1 MEELFKVCKK
11 YKDGNCTL
19 EELHQRLS
27 WIGVPDRYIE
37 LVAETERKLEMIQF
51 TRLESKWYEEAV
63 EVIDSLLSQ
72 IE

>member
-11 YKDGNCTL
+11 YKEGKCTL
-19 EELHQRLS
+19 EELYRRLS